1 MPERVRMP
9 RGEDF
14 SCGVAARISWAE
26 LTLSPYDIL
35 VRIEPSKIVMEKVLF
50 FASLNFGPN
59 LFFLPGPSFDWT
71 RMDGTLRTQARS
83 FGVYGIAHSWAK
95 CVIHFRS
102 YIL

>member
-1 MPERVRMP
+1 LELVEDAAGGGRAPAAAERRTMPERVRMP

-50 FASLNFGPN
+50 C
-59 LFFLPGPSFDWT
+59 LP
-71 RMDGTLRTQARS
+71 
-83 FGVYGIAHSWAK
+83 
-95 CVIHFRS
+95 
-102 YIL
+102 